1 MVLEEAIVTIT
12 LEAVNMTIRYGDG
25 RSLEGFILSRAENT
39 MRVAVK
45 GAGDS
50 MVLTCVNGTWV
61 SEDCC
66 PVQVEFEWQRH
77 HREKTPVSEGDCICP
92 KELAARLIQ
101 VLLSGDEG
109 EFGGDVVHEQRP
121 SGQKFHPLIAGAGYA
136 ALQSVN

>member
-1 MVLEEAIVTIT
+1 MVLEEAIVTIS
-12 LEAVNMTIRYGDG
+12 LEAVSMTIRYGDG
-25 RSLEGFILSRAENT
+25 RSLEALILSRTEKT

-45 GAGDS
+45 GGDDS
-50 MVLTCVNGTWV
+50 MVLTCVDGTWV

-66 PVQVEFEWQRH
+66 PVQVEFEWQQH

-101 VLLSGDEG
+101 VLLSGDED
-109 EFGGDVVHEQRP
+109 EFGSDEALEQRP